1 MDLRWEDRQR
11 AFQARVL
18 TEGVGDD
25 IAIGV
30 RPYRTFLGA
39 SSGAAP
45 TAGSRLERAMIVVI
59 AGTAIC
65 STLLLIGGPKTIA
78 ALIAGITGG
87 LAVFAGLAGPDPR
100 VRDVLHEPL
109 LAIYADRARPGA
121 GPVCVTAITDD
132 EHARLGP
139 EGFGNIVGSPRP
151 GGTIGLFIDD
161 YLVWA
166 RTPPR
171 GSRKGDPAFG
181 DT

>member
-18 TEGVGDD
+18 TEGIADD
-25 IAIGV
+25 VNIGV

-39 SSGAAP
+39 SSGTP
-45 TAGSRLERAMIVVI
+45 PPAGSRIERALIVVI

-65 STLLLIGGPKTIA
+65 SALLLMSGPRTIV

-87 LAVFAGLAGPDPR
+87 IAVFAGLAGPDPR
-100 VRDVLHEPL
+100 VRHVMHEPL
-109 LAIYADRARPGA
+109 LAIYEDRAGPGA
-121 GPVCVTAITDD
+121 VPICVTAITDD
-132 EHARLGP
+132 EQTRLGS

-151 GGTIGLFIDD
+151 GGTIGVFIDD
-161 YLVWA
+161 YLDWA

-181 DT
+181 EA

>member
-18 TEGVGDD
+18 TEGVNDD
-25 IAIGV
+25 IGIGV

-39 SSGAAP
+39 STGAP
-45 TAGSRLERAMIVVI
+45 PPAGSRIERALLVVI

-65 STLLLIGGPKTIA
+65 STLMLVGGPKTIV
-78 ALIAGITGG
+78 ALIAGLTGG
-87 LAVFAGLAGPDPR
+87 VALFAGLAGPDPR
-100 VRDVLHEPL
+100 VRQVMNEPL
-109 LAIYADRARPGA
+109 LAIYEDRARPGA
-121 GPVCVTAITDD
+121 VPVCVTAITDD
-132 EHARLGP
+132 EQHRLGE

-151 GGTIGLFIDD
+151 GGTVGVFIDD

-171 GSRKGDPAFG
+171 GNRKGDPAFG
-181 DT
+181 QL